1 MASRLPRLIP
11 LALALSVMGQ
21 SLPAQ
26 EDGGSGRIIS
36 GETLRRAGATRLSDV
51 LRLAGSWDVT
61 SVDGFTWHASPLG
74 GSPFLPARWIV
85 LVDGRRM
92 DLDLFG
98 SSNLDRL
105 GIPLQQV
112 SQVELSDFPRLVAG
126 RITAEGIVRIQ
137 TVSPHPGPAGGASF
151 TTGSEIGD
159 PGPFAFTPKATPNVD
174 RSGHDAWVDLTY
186 GGGSWDASA
195 TLGSRL
201 EVPTDPAIVQRY
213 VTALGRD
220 PRLDLTAGSARVAA
234 RAGGGRHEF
243 AIRHSNMGDALGLR
257 PFGTEIA
264 ARERFTQAGLAG
276 TIPAGRGRELVY
288 DLSHGV
294 NRARSTREATG
305 PLLDWDSRTTDG
317 RIELA
322 QRDSPLR
329 FAGVRLR
336 RLAVRSPQ
344 DLREPTIAL
353 ATVYAE
359 LTKSG
364 ARRSGPT
371 VSAAIT
377 FGEGEVGL
385 AALLARGWE
394 VTPTQG
400 LEAVLGYERIVRA
413 EDNSIWAWTE
423 RGYELLAD
431 AGVSFDVAGS
441 PRAPERLGADLRWS
455 SRPARGVNL
464 SARGMLRRSRN
475 LSLDRRRLHFDVETG
490 SFDATAAI
498 VHGAGGEQAGGE
510 AGVALTVLRG
520 LNIRLAYWYRV
531 VLGGDTLFREAW
543 AAVPNHGARATAE
556 YVPVRSL
563 ELWMAASY
571 RGASRWA
578 ELEGVDTE
586 SGGRYSARL
595 TNVLA
600 LDLAIQKWLWDERL
614 RVHFGVRNVLGSDLR
629 HHPTGATFAPMA
641 ILQVA
646 GRLP

>member
-21 SLPAQ
+21 SLAAQ
-26 EDGGSGRIIS
+26 EDGDIASGRIIS
-36 GETLRRAGATRLSDV
+36 GETLRQSGATRLSDV
-51 LRLAGSWDVT
+51 LLLAGRWDVA

-85 LVDGRRM
+85 LVDGRPM
-92 DLDLFG
+92 DIDLFG

-105 GIPLQQV
+105 GIPLEQV
-112 SQVELSDFPRLVAG
+112 SRVELSDLPRLLAG
-126 RITAEGIVRIQ
+126 RITTEGVVRIH
-137 TVSPHPGPAGGASF
+137 TVSPPSGPAGSASF

-159 PGPFAFTPKATPNVD
+159 PGPFAFTSKATRNVD
-174 RSGHDAWVDLTY
+174 RSGHDAWADLTY

-195 TLGSRL
+195 SLGTRL

-213 VTALGRD
+213 VAALGRD

-257 PFGTEIA
+257 PFGSEIA

-288 DLSHGV
+288 DLSHSL
-294 NRARSTREATG
+294 NRARSTRETAG
-305 PLLDWDSRTTDG
+305 PLLDWDSRTTEG

-322 QRDSPLR
+322 QPDSPLR
-329 FAGVRLR
+329 LAGVRLR
-336 RLAVRSPQ
+336 RLAVRSSQ
-344 DLREPTIAL
+344 DLREPTIVL
-353 ATVYAE
+353 ATLYAE
-359 LTKSG
+359 LTKSV
-364 ARRSGPT
+364 ASSSGPT
-371 VSAAIT
+371 ASAAIT

-385 AALLARGWE
+385 AALLARGWR
-394 VTPTQG
+394 VTPTQE

-423 RGYELLAD
+423 RGYGLLAD

-455 SRPARGVNL
+455 SRPARGVTL
-464 SARGMLRRSRN
+464 SARGLFRRSRH
-475 LSLDRRRLHFDVETG
+475 LSLERRRLHFAAETG
-490 SFDATAAI
+490 SFDATASI
-498 VHGAGGEQAGGE
+498 IHGAGGEQAGGE

-520 LNIRLAYWYRV
+520 LNIRLTYWYRG
-531 VLGGDTLFREAW
+531 VLGGDSLFREVW

-556 YVPVRSL
+556 YVPVR
-563 ELWMAASY
+563 
-571 RGASRWA
+571 G
-578 ELEGVDTE
+578 
-586 SGGRYSARL
+586 
-595 TNVLA
+595 LA
-600 LDLAIQKWLWDERL
+600 L
-614 RVHFGVRNVLGSDLR
+614 
-629 HHPTGATFAPMA
+629 
-641 ILQVA
+641 
-646 GRLP
+646 